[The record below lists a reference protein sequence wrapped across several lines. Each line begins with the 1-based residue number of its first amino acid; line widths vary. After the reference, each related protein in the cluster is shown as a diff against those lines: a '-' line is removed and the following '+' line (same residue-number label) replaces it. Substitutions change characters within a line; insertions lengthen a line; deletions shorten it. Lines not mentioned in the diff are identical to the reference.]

1 MKLVLFVKN
10 FSKEYITYLI
20 SKIPSKFDIIINYL
34 NYYNDFKFETNTIGF
49 IYGSKEDETY
59 ERIRFNY
66 LHKNE
71 PTNMDIDDLHVFLMK
86 IN

>member
-20 SKIPSKFDIIINYL
+20 SKIPTKFDIIINII
-34 NYYNDFKFETNTIGF
+34 NYYNDFNFDINTIGF
-49 IYGSKEDETY
+49 VYGSKEDETY

-66 LHKNE
+66 IYKNE
-71 PTNMDIDDLHVFLMK
+71 PTNMDIDELHLFLFK

>member
-20 SKIPSKFDIIINYL
+20 SKIPTKFDIIINIL
-34 NYYNDFKFETNTIGF
+34 NYYNDFKFDINTIGF
-49 IYGSKEDETY
+49 VYGSKEDETY

-66 LHKNE
+66 IFKNE
-71 PTNMDIDDLHVFLMK
+71 PTNMDIDDLHLFLMK

>member
-10 FSKEYITYLI
+10 FSQEYITYLI
-20 SKIPSKFDIIINYL
+20 SKIPTKFDIIINCKE
-34 NYYNDFKFETNTIGF
+34 YYIDYKFKNEVGY

-59 ERIRFNY
+59 ERIRFNNVY
-66 LHKNE
+66 KNE
-71 PTNMDIDDLHVFLMK
+71 PTNMDIDELHLFLMK

>member
-20 SKIPSKFDIIINYL
+20 SKIPTKFDIIINIL
-34 NYYNDFKFETNTIGF
+34 NYYNDFKFDINTIGF
-49 IYGSKEDETY
+49 VYGSKEDETY

-66 LHKNE
+66 IFKNE
-71 PTNMDIDDLHVFLMK
+71 PTNMDIDELHLFLFK

>member
-20 SKIPSKFDIIINYL
+20 SKIPTKFHIIINIL
-34 NYYNDFKFETNTIGF
+34 NYYNDFKFDINTIGF
-49 IYGSKEDETY
+49 VYGSKEDETY

-66 LHKNE
+66 IYKNE
-71 PTNMDIDDLHVFLMK
+71 PTNMDIDELHLFLMK